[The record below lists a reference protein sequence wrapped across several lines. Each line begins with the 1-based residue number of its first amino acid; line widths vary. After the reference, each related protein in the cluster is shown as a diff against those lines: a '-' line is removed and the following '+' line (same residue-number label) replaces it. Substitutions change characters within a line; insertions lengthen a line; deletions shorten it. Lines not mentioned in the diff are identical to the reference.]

1 MEEQRDITLL
11 LERFKE
17 LEAENA
23 TLKVELNFLKVHP
36 AIAQGIKGE
45 TLIAQLVQGQ
55 VTAFAERYD
64 VLTDAGIRVEVK
76 YSKLNRPMKTTAT
89 RRWNWCKPLGSL
101 DRGKNYHYLILV
113 GEKDDR
119 YLDQYPDGTP
129 YVYFLLPMRHVRE
142 VMDKGRSVGGM
153 VQITSNLAKLRRKP
167 SRPRLLDFQ
176 VSFEEIKPLLESAS
190 ETNQTS
196 TAVPTLQSEETYQ

>member
-1 MEEQRDITLL
+1 MEELRDITLL
-11 LERFKE
+11 LQRVEE

-23 TLKVELNFLKVHP
+23 TLRSELNFLKVHP
-36 AIAQGIKGE
+36 TLAQGIKGE

-55 VTAFAERYD
+55 ITAFAEKYD
-64 VLTDAGIRVEVK
+64 VVTDAGIRIEIK
-76 YSKLNRPMKTTAT
+76 YSKLNRPMKTSTT

-101 DRGKNYHYLILV
+101 DRGKNYHCLVLV
-113 GEKDDR
+113 GEKDER
-119 YLDQYPDGTP
+119 YLDQYPDDTP

-153 VQITSNLAKLRRKP
+153 VQITSNLAKLRTKS

-176 VSFEEIKPLLESAS
+176 VNFAELKPLLESAG
-190 ETNQTS
+190 ETGQAS
-196 TAVPTLQSEETYQ
+196 TAFSTMQS

>member
-1 MEEQRDITLL
+1 MDEQRDITLL
-11 LERFKE
+11 LQRVEE

-23 TLKVELNFLKVHP
+23 TLRSELNFLKVHP
-36 AIAQGIKGE
+36 TLAQGIKGE

-55 VTAFAERYD
+55 ITAFAEKYD
-64 VLTDAGIRVEVK
+64 VVTDAGIRIEIK
-76 YSKLNRPMKTTAT
+76 YSKLNRPMKTSST

-101 DRGKNYHYLILV
+101 DRGKNYHYLVLV
-113 GEKDDR
+113 GEKDER
-119 YLDQYPDGTP
+119 YLDQYPDDTP

-153 VQITSNLAKLRRKP
+153 VQITSNLAKLRTKS

-176 VSFEEIKPLLESAS
+176 VNFADLKPLLASAG
-190 ETNQTS
+190 ETDQAS
-196 TAVPTLQSEETYQ
+196 TAFSTMQGEEAD